1 MVGTRRRPDFTR
13 SALAALVC
21 SAILCLGPARTGAES
36 PYAGP
41 LIDAHSHL
49 PNLQVLEAYRQ
60 AMARQ
65 KIRKVLLLGVG
76 GVQKRD
82 PEWITT
88 AAKKYPDAVM
98 QGLPVPDPLN
108 PNEAARLDA
117 LLATGAYK
125 ALGEVH
131 IRQVSRRIERK
142 PDDPAFGR
150 ILESAAKHRVP
161 VVIHAELN
169 AEAAETLER
178 ALHTHPK
185 AIIVV
190 AHGGSAEPT
199 LLDRLLARNSNLM
212 VDLSGMHFLRSP
224 ALATEKG
231 PIDPSWRALIE
242 KRPDRFLMG
251 IDVWAPQLFEPR
263 TLDRLMTWT
272 RRLLGELAPDAAE
285 KVAHT
290 NAVKLFGLEQ

>member
-1 MVGTRRRPDFTR
+1 MTLENFTR
-13 SALAALVC
+13 SALAVLIC
-21 SAILCLGPARTGAES
+21 SAILSLGPARAGVES

-60 AMARQ
+60 AMARH

-82 PEWITT
+82 LEWIAA
-88 AAKKYPDAVM
+88 AAKKYPDTVM

-131 IRQVSRRIERK
+131 IRQISRRIERK

-150 ILESAAKHRVP
+150 TLESAAKHRVP

-169 AEAAETLER
+169 DYAAAGLER
-178 ALHTHPK
+178 ALNTHPK

-199 LLDRLLARNSNLM
+199 LLDGLLARNSNLM

-231 PIDPSWRALIE
+231 PIDPRWKALIE

-251 IDVWAPQLFEPR
+251 IDVWAPQLFQP
-263 TLDRLMTWT
+263 TSLDRLMAWT

-290 NAVKLFGLEQ
+290 NAVRLFRLEQ